1 MQAFDCTSLLHV
13 LQTEEL
19 LVKRRAL
26 LEKKIAQELDKAKT
40 YTKAQNK
47 RGKQPGTRQKMHLL
61 MTSWGWCKGNAT
73 INTALACKLL
83 ESQNPLCMGTM
94 AVSLELIHQAHISC
108 LQLECSQ

>member
-61 MTSWGWCKGNAT
+61 MISWGWCKGNAT

-83 ESQNPLCMGTM
+83 ETKPSVYGDYGRFTGAHSPGT
-94 AVSLELIHQAHISC
+94 HQLSAA
-108 LQLECSQ
+108 